1 MNRKLG
7 IITVLGLLWLTGCS
21 NNNDKSDAYGNFEA
35 TTTTVASQGNGQIL
49 SLNLEEG
56 DVLPANK
63 VVGVVDTVNL
73 HLQKQQL
80 IANRKALKAQIQG
93 TDAQAAVFREQI
105 AVAQTDLNRIQ
116 RMIKDSAATQKQL
129 DDASGKISVLHK
141 QIASTNTQKGVIE
154 SQIAA
159 LTSQIAGVNEKIQQ
173 SKIVNPI
180 DGTVLVKYAEP
191 GEVATYGKPLYDIA
205 NLKNIDL
212 RVYVSGAQ
220 LPKVKL
226 GEKVKVIVDKNASE
240 NRTLSGKVIWVSS
253 DAEFTPKNIQ
263 TKEERVA
270 QVYAVKVR
278 VPNDGTLK
286 IGMPGEVVF
295 E

>member
-7 IITVLGLLWLTGCS
+7 IIIALGLLWLTGCS

-35 TTTTVASQGNGQIL
+35 TTTTVSSQGNGQL
-49 SLNLEEG
+49 MSLNLEEG

-63 VVGVVDTVNL
+63 VVGVVDTVSL
-73 HLQKQQL
+73 HLQKLQL
-80 IANRKALKAQIQG
+80 MASRKALKAQIKG
-93 TDAQAAVFREQI
+93 ITAQAAVFHEQI

-129 DDASGKISVLHK
+129 DDATGKISVLRK
-141 QIASTNTQKGVIE
+141 QIASTDTQKGVVE

-159 LTSQIAGVNEKIQQ
+159 LTSQIAEVEEKISQ

-205 NLKNIDL
+205 NLKQIDL

-226 GEKVKVIVDKNASE
+226 GEKVKVIVDKNATQ
-240 NRTLSGKVIWVSS
+240 NRDFTGKVIWVSS

-295 E
+295 D

>member
-7 IITVLGLLWLTGCS
+7 IFTVLGLLWLAGCS
-21 NNNDKSDAYGNFEA
+21 NNNDKSDAYGNFDA
-35 TTTTVASQGNGQIL
+35 TTTTVASQGNGQLL

-80 IANRKALKAQIQG
+80 IANRKALKAQIRG
-93 TDAQAAVFREQI
+93 IDAQAAVFREQI
-105 AVAQTDLNRIQ
+105 AVAQTDLNRIR
-116 RMIKDSAATQKQL
+116 RMIKDSAATQKQF
-129 DDASGKISVLHK
+129 DDANGKISVLHK
-141 QIASTNTQKGVIE
+141 QIASTDTQKGVIE
-154 SQIAA
+154 SQIEA

-173 SKIVNPI
+173 SKIVNPMN
-180 DGTVLVKYAEP
+180 GTVLVKYAEP
-191 GEVATYGKPLYDIA
+191 GEVATDGKPLYDIA
-205 NLKNIDL
+205 NLKHIDL

-226 GEKVKVIVDKNASE
+226 GEKVKVIVDKNKSE
-240 NRTLSGKVIWVSS
+240 NRQLSGKVIWVSS

-278 VPNDGTLK
+278 VQNDGTLK